1 MAMRVHRKMQF
12 ALLVGLMA
20 AVPQVARADNEPV
33 IVVPGRPGV
42 PVMMYGVDVSGAVIE
57 GEWGLNRPGV
67 VAPTVIMPYWPPP
80 YEGIYGPAKPY
91 FPTTGHKPP
100 YGRLEIKPPPNRR
113 LPRPAQRYFREWWSE
128 PDSGPATSPVPFA
141 PPIVVAPRR
150 VTHVRPAAI
159 PPAKPPLTPPS
170 PPPLPRPAPPRTP

>member
-1 MAMRVHRKMQF
+1 MRVHCKMQF

-20 AVPQVARADNEPV
+20 AAPQVARADNEPV

-57 GEWGLNRPGV
+57 GEWGLNMPGV

-80 YEGIYGPAKPY
+80 YEGIYGPARPY

-113 LPRPAQRYFREWWSE
+113 LPRPAQRYYREWHSESE
-128 PDSGPATSPVPFA
+128 PAPATLPM
-141 PPIVVAPRR
+141 
-150 VTHVRPAAI
+150 
-159 PPAKPPLTPPS
+159 PLTPPIIVS
-170 PPPLPRPAPPRTP
+170 PRVTPTRPAATPTPPLPPPAPPHKP